1 MGTSKK
7 TNKILFFLGNTAIQG
22 LLLAAIARNGGFSWL
37 MLLPLALCVFLS
49 YLLTVAKSPEDA
61 PACRHLVTNLFLD
74 CCLLLVLRGRVLLQM
89 RDPSLLRQNAV
100 AGGSTAAVLSWAVLA
115 VGVLLLFLGMKSPK
129 RAAWVPLGC
138 GVLGA
143 VTVLPRWCGGLPK
156 TLRFLSGGEGV
167 VLAFLLFAVLWYVS
181 YQVVLAAAPEKYGEL
196 NTQTVLVYAVVLVI
210 NLLEPDYLRYCVSP
224 TATAIYGAL
233 TTWKCAIPLAV
244 LLCLCVA
251 TAAKDDEEHYRPDT
265 LVAFGLTGL
274 LLFLVLLF
282 HWAPASLPAW
292 LLFLGMAESTSV
304 WLRNGFVGKRTLRLK
319 ADEYLGFQFPVF
331 ALVLGAVIRGLW
343 PTLAVTLA
351 FAILFYAQFDR
362 MRAKPRG
369 NLLWLSVLAFL
380 AAEAAAV
387 RVFRGITAAHA
398 AMLGAITLAAALCL
412 LLLNWPHPSGRSTA
426 SNGLR
431 AAVCGGAAVLLALVA
446 LAC

>member
-61 PACRHLVTNLFLD
+61 PACRHLVTHLFLD
-74 CCLLLVLRGRVLLQM
+74 CCLLLVLRGRFLLQM

-115 VGVLLLFLGMKSPK
+115 VGVLLLFLGMKSPR
-129 RAAWVPLGC
+129 RASWVPLGC

-156 TLRFLSGGEGV
+156 TLRFLPGGEGV

-210 NLLEPDYLRYCVSP
+210 NLLEPGYLRYCVSP
-224 TATAIYGAL
+224 TATAIYEFL
-233 TTWKCAIPLAV
+233 TTWKCAIPLVV
-244 LLCLCVA
+244 LLCLSFA
-251 TAAKDDEEHYRPDT
+251 MYEEDDKGRCTPDSMT
-265 LVAFGLTGL
+265 SFNFAGL
-274 LLFLVLLF
+274 LVNLALVLN
-282 HWAPASLPAW
+282 WAADSLPAW
-292 LLFLGMAESTSV
+292 LLFLGAVALWGVCLHRAVAGKQMLRTDAANYL
-304 WLRNGFVGKRTLRLK
+304 WL
-319 ADEYLGFQFPVF
+319 QFPVF
-331 ALVLGAVIRGLW
+331 ALVLAAVIRGLW

-351 FAILFYAQFDR
+351 FALLFYAQFDR

-446 LAC
+446 LAH